1 MKTEIEQ
8 KATPRPWEIISG
20 NDNAVH
26 IVHGPGEVATVFKWD
41 SCNGATP
48 ESQKEEAE
56 ANATLIVK
64 AVNAYDA
71 DQEII
76 RELVEALKAVRDA
89 VKENPVMSKREFVG
103 LGIQVNNAIAKAEAR
118 HV

>member
-1 MKTEIEQ
+1 MKTETEQ

-26 IVHGPGEVATVFKWD
+26 IVHGPGEIATVFKWD
-41 SCNGATP
+41 SFNGATP

-56 ANATLIVK
+56 ANAALIVK

-76 RELVEALKAVRDA
+76 RELVEVAKHALETVEDY
-89 VKENPVMSKREFVG
+89 V
-103 LGIQVNNAIAKAEAR
+103 VNGDRMETAIELRKVIAKAAAL